1 MPPNRRQR
9 VGGMTP
15 VAECGARARALL
27 QPHHRFT
34 LFNHHNLSNLSFLNH
49 YFNGYINFGPPP
61 L

>member
-1 MPPNRRQR
+1 MVRRAGLTKPSR
-9 VGGMTP
+9 
-15 VAECGARARALL
+15 ARARALL
-27 QPHHRFT
+27 QPYHRFT